1 MTFMIDSMVV
11 LLGEFG
17 CKLLLGVK
25 GLIGAI
31 LECTLDIEEMLN
43 GFHVYI
49 A

>member
-1 MTFMIDSMVV
+1 MTFMLDSRVV

-31 LECTLDIEEMLN
+31 LECTLDIEEIKMVSM
-43 GFHVYI
+43 FT
-49 A
+49 